1 MNVSGKVMAL
11 TIQGLFRKR
20 PRQTL
25 RFHKNATYLRKFP
38 TFGSISGMQT
48 VQKLS
53 VSLDPAAMAFID
65 VYRQRHKAASRSQVV
80 NFALHTLER
89 LERERSLEAA
99 YRLSSQDDAQLNAE
113 FDGVAM
119 DGLAHEAW

>member
-1 MNVSGKVMAL
+1 MRY
-11 TIQGLFRKR
+11 LFNEIRHR
-20 PRQTL
+20 YHVTTSPRLAIFKLANTFL
-25 RFHKNATYLRKFP
+25 PPNPA
-38 TFGSISGMQT
+38 FGSISSMQT
-48 VQKLS
+48 AQKLS

-80 NFALHTLER
+80 NVALHTLER

-113 FDGVAM
+113 FDGAAM